1 MKKVLDLLKKHE
13 VWRKQCLNMIASENV
28 TSPAVA
34 KAFISDLHGRY
45 GEGLPGK
52 RFYQGL
58 VYLDSMEIE
67 LSEAFKAHFKA
78 NFCDVRPISGA
89 VANLAV
95 FAGLGQRGDTILTL
109 GLAGGSHISH
119 EKIGAAGLVGFNV
132 EHMDINPDGSINISR
147 AKAKIEKLLPRF
159 LVLGGSVILFPQP
172 IRELKE
178 ICKHTG
184 TKIIYDAAHVFG
196 FVFSGL
202 FQNPLLEGADVLV
215 ASTHKTFPGPQGG
228 IIIGNL
234 TEEEKKGIQ
243 RKIFPGILSSHHLHR
258 LPALS
263 VAFSEMQKNGKK
275 YGQQIIKNSQ
285 ALAKEL
291 SVLGFNVLYKEKGF
305 TRSHQILVDV
315 GDGTKA
321 AKFLEDCNIIVN
333 KNIIPGDESAM
344 YPRGLRIGTQELT
357 RYGMKER
364 EMKQIAKFF
373 KKALLDEEAAPKI
386 KKQVILFRKK
396 FQKIKI

>member
-1 MKKVLDLLKKHE
+1 MKKILDLLKKHE
-13 VWRKQCLNMIASENV
+13 TWRRQCLNMIASENV
-28 TSPAVA
+28 MSPAA
-34 KAFISDLHGRY
+34 TKAFISDLHGRY
-45 GEGLPGK
+45 GEGLPGR

-58 VYLDSMEIE
+58 EYLDAIEIS
-67 LSEAFKAHFKA
+67 LSEAFKGHFGA
-78 NFCDVRPISGA
+78 NFCDIRPISGA
-89 VANLAV
+89 IANLAV
-95 FAGLGQRGDTILTL
+95 FSGLGQRGDTILTL

-132 EHMDINPDGSINISR
+132 EHMDVNPDGSINVPR
-147 AKAKIEKLLPRF
+147 VKARIEKLLPKF

-178 ICKHTG
+178 VCKRTG

-202 FQNPLLEGADVLV
+202 FQNPLLEGADVIV

-228 IIIGNL
+228 IIVANL
-234 TEEEKKGIQ
+234 SEEEQKNIQ

-258 LPALS
+258 LPALG
-263 VAFSEMQKNGKK
+263 VTFFEMRKNGNE
-275 YGQQIIKNSQ
+275 YCRRIIKNSQ
-285 ALAKEL
+285 ALAKEMAA
-291 SVLGFNVLYKEKGF
+291 LGFKVLYKERGF
-305 TRSHQILVDV
+305 TQSHQILVDV

-321 AKFLEDCNIIVN
+321 AKILENCNIIVN
-333 KNIIPGDESAM
+333 KNMILGDESAM
-344 YPRGLRIGTQELT
+344 HPKGLRIGTQELT
-357 RYGMKER
+357 RYGMREK

-373 KKALLDEEAAPKI
+373 KMALLDNESSLKI
-386 KKQVILFRKK
+386 KKQVISFRKK